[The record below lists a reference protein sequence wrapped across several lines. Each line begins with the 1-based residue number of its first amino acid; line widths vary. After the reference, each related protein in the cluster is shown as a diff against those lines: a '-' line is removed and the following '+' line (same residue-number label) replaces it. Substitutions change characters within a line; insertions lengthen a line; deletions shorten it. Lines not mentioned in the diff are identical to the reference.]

1 MSFNTWIC
9 FFLIFFFIYKNGI
22 DFSKIYQEMHKR
34 ICVTKKAN
42 GLNLGK
48 GHNEIK
54 EGQPNLIW
62 AQMSKESKEFRTESK
77 SNSN

>member
-1 MSFNTWIC
+1 MDI
-9 FFLIFFFIYKNGI
+9 IYIYIYINGI
-22 DFSKIYQEMHKR
+22 DSSKIYQERHKR
-34 ICVTKKAN
+34 ICVTKKTN
-42 GLNLGK
+42 GLNFDK

-77 SNSN
+77 SNSNN